1 MLAAVTIT
9 QPMSS
14 LVDALA
20 ALRDRVAAVRLP
32 LGLPDAAAAR
42 DMRSELVGQL
52 DDYLLPRLRRP
63 DLPLLVVVAGSTGAG
78 KSTLV
83 NSLIRQNVTKAG
95 VLRPTTRTPV
105 LVAHPDDVPALTGP
119 ERLLPRLART
129 PGPTGKPDTIMLA
142 ANAAIPR
149 GAAIIDSPDLNSVVE
164 ANRYQAERLMMAVD
178 AWLLVT
184 TAERYAD
191 VVPWRM
197 LTVARERRT
206 PLAVVLDRVP
216 PDALHDVRDACKA
229 LLAANGFEHVPLFV
243 VPETIITDGMV
254 PEYLLDPIMT
264 WLRGPAYD
272 ESARAELLIKHLS
285 GQLDSLRGRVGM
297 IAAAVSSQVGAVDQL
312 TTHADRAY
320 AAQRAA
326 LYDAVDTGALFRGEL
341 LVYWQR
347 FLASDEARTLLGG
360 VVPSAG
366 RVVGAELRAAIVTHA
381 GAAVAAAL
389 DRAGDQ
395 VTAGW
400 RTLPGGDEALIQ
412 HPDFTDPDLA
422 VEPTHDQTGL
432 PRRRGTDTPP
442 PTDAEAVFAAW
453 LATLPSLIARR
464 LADAHPAHRAAD
476 EVEPLSDAAAVL
488 LATAV
493 LAGLTPG
500 DLVRDQ
506 AATSRAASSA
516 SSAAAA
522 SSAPPS
528 AAVEAAREL
537 VVGLLGASEAHRLVD
552 LARVQLDIAL
562 GEAFDRVA
570 ARHRRRLA
578 ELGITEGQAIAL
590 QDAYEAVVRNR

>member
-32 LGLPDAAAAR
+32 LALPDAAAAR

-63 DLPLLVVVAGSTGAG
+63 DLPLLFVVAGSTGAG

-83 NSLIRQNVTKAG
+83 NSLIRQNVSKAG

-105 LVAHPDDVPALTGP
+105 LVANPEDVAALTGP

-129 PGPTGKPDTIMLA
+129 PGATGKPDTIMLA
-142 ANAAIPR
+142 SNAAIPR

-206 PLAVVLDRVP
+206 PLAIVLDRVP
-216 PDALHDVRDACKA
+216 PDALHEVREACAA

-243 VPETIITDGMV
+243 VPETIITDGLV
-254 PEYLLDPIMT
+254 PEYLLDPILT
-264 WLRGPAYD
+264 WLRGLAYD
-272 ESARAELLIKHLS
+272 ESARADLLIGHLS
-285 GQLDSLRGRVGM
+285 GQLDSLRVRVGM
-297 IAAAVSSQVGAVDQL
+297 ISAAVSSQISAIDQL
-312 TTHADRAY
+312 TTYADRAY
-320 AAQRAA
+320 TAQRAA
-326 LYDAVDTGALFRGEL
+326 LYDAVDTGALLRGEL

-347 FLASDEARTLLGG
+347 FLASDEARALLGG
-360 VVPSAG
+360 VVPRTG
-366 RVVGAELRAAIVTHA
+366 TVVGAELRDAIVTHA
-381 GAAVAAAL
+381 SAAVTAAL
-389 DRAGDQ
+389 HRAGEQ
-395 VTAGW
+395 VTASW
-400 RTLPGGDEALIQ
+400 RTLPGGDEALVQ
-412 HPDFTDPDLA
+412 HPDFGEPDLA
-422 VEPTHDQTGL
+422 EDDDSSRDSVSVGL
-432 PRRRGTDTPP
+432 PRRRGTDTPS
-442 PTDAEAVFAAW
+442 PTDTEAVFTAW
-453 LATLPSLIARR
+453 LATLPTLIERR
-464 LADAHPAHRAAD
+464 LADTWPSQRTVD
-476 EVEPLSDAAAVL
+476 EVGPLAEAATVL
-488 LATAV
+488 LAAAV

-500 DLVRDQ
+500 DLVREH
-506 AATSRAASSA
+506 AGTSRAAATTRPPHA
-516 SSAAAA
+516 S
-522 SSAPPS
+522 
-528 AAVEAAREL
+528 VEAAREL

-578 ELGITEGQAIAL
+578 ELGITEGLAIAL